1 MWQDPIVEELHRQ
14 RRQRSDQF
22 KQDLPAMAEDAR
34 KRAQKLAPAKRVKR
48 PARTPKQLP
57 DAA

>member
-14 RRQRSDQF
+14 RRQHSDQF
-22 KQDLPAMAEDAR
+22 KQDLPAMAEDTR
-34 KRAQKLAPAKRVKR
+34 KRAQKLAPAQRVKR
-48 PARTPKQLP
+48 AARTPKRLH